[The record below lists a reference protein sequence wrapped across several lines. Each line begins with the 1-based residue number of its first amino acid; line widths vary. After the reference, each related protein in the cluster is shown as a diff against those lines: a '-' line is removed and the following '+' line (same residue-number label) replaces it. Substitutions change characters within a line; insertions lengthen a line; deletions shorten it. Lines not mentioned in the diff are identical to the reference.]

1 MYLFVETLIIKGDYI
16 TKEERNKLNKMF
28 NYEDNPYD
36 YDVKI
41 IGNVINTDDP
51 EILDIINNIIK
62 LIEPMDDNMEENI
75 KTRINNLLLKY
86 EDDLR
91 NINPNISFDKQTSIT
106 LENKSTP
113 EILKVTL
120 ISELENII
128 NLLYEQERLVN
139 LLNKI
144 DNYKKLID
152 TYLDFPEN
160 TNSTENK
167 IMYIIY
173 MGETKKL
180 EEILNI
186 FSNKISLRLANS
198 FNDEVKL
205 TLETEE
211 KIEMLFNESIKELY
225 ETVRKY
231 DIITS
236 SIEGAE
242 DNELSRDLK
251 LVINIINQCYETDKN
266 KYEEKLERIEDS
278 ITIELC
284 EKKTLE
290 ELELLVRENLKQIL
304 EEINKEAAIS
314 IAYKDII
321 NDINKVD
328 REKIGVITNLI
339 YEIENLLGYNNCPK
353 EVTKSVKEEINKILD
368 KYKMKMLNKEKIT
381 SRNELFNKFDD
392 SIKVELEILKELYGI
407 KFKSWKLSKRKRRIW
422 WS

>member
-407 KFKSWKLSKRKRRIW
+407 KFKS
-422 WS
+422 